1 MSKVIIAIHGLGNKP
16 PKKQLLEWGKMAIQE
31 GLHNNG
37 YNIELPE
44 FELVYWAD
52 LLYDRPQTMD
62 ESDLHSPYY
71 LDEIYT
77 KAPANYRFESHEFRK
92 SFADFFKKVAYKI
105 FLKKGYHLRY
115 AFVSQKLL
123 HKYFY
128 ELQVYFNGDSNS
140 DSVFSFQTKEKIIE
154 RFNSVLDKHSGD
166 EIMLI
171 AHSMGTIIAF
181 DVLSFINQNLSVD
194 TLVTMGAPLGAP
206 FVISR
211 IAKRSKSRNGTIRVQ
226 TPESVYNNWFNFSDI
241 RDKIALD
248 YKLSDDFESNSHGV
262 KCVDKLVTNTY
273 VMNGIANPHKS
284 FGYLRTPEF
293 VDVLVNFLQRNN
305 IGNHKTNSKN

>member
-1 MSKVIIAIHGLGNKP
+1 M
-16 PKKQLLEWGKMAIQE
+16 
-31 GLHNNG
+31 
-37 YNIELPE
+37 PE

-52 LLYDRPQTMD
+52 LIYDRPQTTD
-62 ESDLHSPYY
+62 EPDRNSPYF

-77 KAPANYRFESHEFRK
+77 ETPANYRFESHEFRK
-92 SFADFFKKVAYKI
+92 YFADFFKKVAYRI
-105 FLKKGYHLRY
+105 FLKKDYHLRH

-128 ELQVYFNGDSNS
+128 ELEVYFNGDGNS
-140 DSVFSFQTKEKIIE
+140 DSELNFQTKEKIIE
-154 RFNSVLDKHSGD
+154 RLNRVLNKHAGD

-171 AHSMGTIIAF
+171 AHSMGTIVAF
-181 DVLSFINQNLSVD
+181 DVLSFINQKAKVD

-211 IAKRSKSRNGTIRVQ
+211 IAAHSKSTYGKIRIQ
-226 TPESVYNNWFNFSDI
+226 TPESVCNTWFNFSDI

-248 YKLSDDFESNSHGV
+248 YKLSDDFAPNSNGV
-262 KCVDKLVTNTY
+262 QCIDKLVTNTY
-273 VMNGIANPHKS
+273 VINGMANPHKS

-293 VDVLVNFLQRNN
+293 IDVLVNFLL
-305 IGNHKTNSKN
+305 

>member
-16 PKKQLLEWGKMAIQE
+16 PYRLLQQWGKMSIQE
-31 GLHNNG
+31 GLQDRG
-37 YNIELPE
+37 LTIELPE

-52 LLYDRPQTMD
+52 LLYDKPQTAD
-62 ESDLHSPYY
+62 EADKNSPYF
-71 LDEIYT
+71 LDEVYT
-77 KAPANYRFESHEFRK
+77 TAPKNYKFESHEVRK
-92 SFADFFKKVAYKI
+92 YFMDLFKKLVYKI
-105 FLKKGYHLRY
+105 FLKKNYHLRY

-123 HKYFY
+123 HKYFH
-128 ELQVYFNGDSNS
+128 ELEVYFNGYSEFNS
-140 DSVFSFQTKEKIIE
+140 DLNFQIKEKIVN
-154 RFNSVLDKHSGD
+154 RLSDVLLKHSND

-181 DVLSFINQNLSVD
+181 DVLSFINQTAKID

-206 FVISR
+206 FVMSR
-211 IAKRSKSRNGTIRVQ
+211 IAAHSKSTYGLIKLQ
-226 TPESVYNNWFNFSDI
+226 MPESVYNNWFNFSDI

-248 YKLSDDFESNSHGV
+248 YKLSDDFDSNSHGV
-262 KCVDKLVTNTY
+262 KCIDKLVTNTY

-293 VDVLVNFLQRNN
+293 INVLVNFLQQNN
-305 IGNHKTNSKN
+305 TGYS